1 LRAADRVDVSRHLP
15 ALGAAS
21 VVFFIAFLLRIANYP
36 SAFINGVP
44 QFSPFDDL
52 YHAKRIAYSATHPF
66 RVLSFDPNRGPNGS
80 FCPWPP
86 LYDMLAGAAA
96 RALGGGTSVEALAR
110 AAWFP
115 PLVASLVAAAI
126 AAWMTRRFGF
136 ATGLLAGAGVALSV
150 YFLDKSRLS
159 AIDHHFLEFPLT
171 LGIIAAVAAV
181 ARARETRSAL
191 RAGGMLALALSCAL
205 FVQPALILAA
215 GAALFGILLLER
227 SARVPRAAAGL
238 GFALTSAL
246 LFLYRARQPPGYPD
260 SEWYLGAPYAAVL
273 FGAAAACAADLW
285 LLQKGAS
292 LPAAGVLAVVIG
304 MLTIGAVPSA
314 VGALAGGSQFFAG
327 HPWFRSIS
335 EFQPLFSR
343 TESVWI
349 LDLCLL
355 GGGALLTVPM
365 LASPR
370 WRRGRRRLFLLFAI
384 AYLAAAISSMRFL
397 AVAAPLLALSGA
409 VVFSDLEKASSRHL
423 ARAAAGLLIVPSLLS
438 IPRASRPTPTIKPE
452 GLPMVHAATALA
464 QSAVPG
470 KVLARGLW
478 GHLLNVVADRAV
490 LLDNFGIFGGRPEF
504 EEATGITLATRERAV
519 ADYCAAHG
527 VRFVVLE
534 NPLAYVPVAAEM
546 SGLPRSA
553 FERPASSSRN
563 PSPTRLAR
571 STFWWRAYFEGG
583 RERSDLGPVGAAFQ
597 SFRLVEVETDP
608 APAARQYAVQIW
620 EHLKSRASA
629 HRSRASGSSDRPRA
643 FE

>member
-1 LRAADRVDVSRHLP
+1 
-15 ALGAAS
+15 
-21 VVFFIAFLLRIANYP
+21 VVFFIAFLVRIANYP
-36 SAFINGVP
+36 SAFTNGVP
-44 QFSPFDDL
+44 QFPPFDDL
-52 YHAKRIAYSATHPF
+52 YHAKRIAYSAAHPF

-86 LYDMLAGAAA
+86 LYDMLAGVAA
-96 RALGGGTSVEALAR
+96 RALGGETPVEALAR

-115 PLVASLVAAAI
+115 PLIASLVAAAI
-126 AAWMTRRFGF
+126 AAWMTRRFGP

-150 YFLDKSRLS
+150 YYLDKSRLS
-159 AIDHHFLEFPLT
+159 TIDHHFLEFPLT
-171 LGIIAAVAAV
+171 LGIIAAVAAA
-181 ARARETRSAL
+181 ARARETSAAL
-191 RAGGMLALALSCAL
+191 RAGGMLALALSVAL

-215 GAALFGILLLER
+215 GAALFGVLLLER
-227 SARVPRAAAGL
+227 SARAPRAAAGL
-238 GFALTSAL
+238 GFALASAL
-246 LFLYRARQPPGYPD
+246 VFLYRALQPPGYPD

-273 FGAAAACAADLW
+273 LGAAAACAAELW

-304 MLTIGAVPSA
+304 TLTIGAVPSA
-314 VGALAGGSQFFAG
+314 AEALAGGSQFFAG

-335 EFQPLFSR
+335 EFRPLFFG

-370 WRRGRRRLFLLFAI
+370 WRRGRRRLYLLFAI

-397 AVAAPLLALSGA
+397 AVAAPLLAVSGA
-409 VVFSDLEKASSRHL
+409 VVFSDLERASFQRL
-423 ARAAAGLLIVPSLLS
+423 ARAAAAGLLIVPSLLS
-438 IPRASRPTPTIKPE
+438 IPRAIRPAPTIKPE
-452 GLPMVHAATALA
+452 GLPMVHAVTALA
-464 QSAVPG
+464 RSAVPG
-470 KVLARGLW
+470 KVLARGTW
-478 GHLLNVVADRAV
+478 GHLLNVVADRPV

-504 EEATGITLATRERAV
+504 ENATGITLATRERAV

-534 NPLAYVPVAAEM
+534 NPLAYLPVAAEM

-553 FERPASSSRN
+553 FERPPSSSPD
-563 PSPTRLAR
+563 PSPTLLAR

-597 SFRLVEVETDP
+597 SFRLVGVETDR
-608 APAARQYAVQIW
+608 APAARQFAVQIW
-620 EHLKSRASA
+620 EHRESRASVN
-629 HRSRASGSSDRPRA
+629 RSRAWAAGSAGDRPRRL
-643 FE
+643 E